1 MTTKH
6 SPSPWTFQEHGCFIL
21 DARTGSSQCA
31 VAHVQMNTYKDE
43 GMHNARLIAAA
54 PDLLPALV
62 EAVDLIETISP
73 MEGDTL
79 RRARAAIAKAVGHN
93 FVLGRLPCCVT
104 SLLLHNIKHRPTA

>member
-1 MTTKH
+1 MPHITENEMTTKH
-6 SPSPWTFQEHGCFIL
+6 SPGPWAFQEHGSLIL

-31 VAHVQMNTYKDE
+31 VAHVQVNTYKDE

-54 PDLLPALV
+54 PDLLSALV

-93 FVLGRLPCCVT
+93 AVNSADAVGGRLE
-104 SLLLHNIKHRPTA
+104 

>member
-1 MTTKH
+1 MPHITENEMTTKH
-6 SPSPWTFQEHGCFIL
+6 SPGPWAFQEHGSLIL
-21 DARTGSSQCA
+21 VARTGSSQCA
-31 VAHVQMNTYKDE
+31 VAHVQVNTYKDE

-54 PDLLPALV
+54 PDLLSALV

-93 FVLGRLPCCVT
+93 AT
-104 SLLLHNIKHRPTA
+104 SSPAAQQSGATNG